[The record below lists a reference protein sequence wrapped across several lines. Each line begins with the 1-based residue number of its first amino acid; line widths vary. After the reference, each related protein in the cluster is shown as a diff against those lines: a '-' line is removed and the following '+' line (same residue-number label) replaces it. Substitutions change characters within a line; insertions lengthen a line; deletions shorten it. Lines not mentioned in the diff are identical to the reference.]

1 MDVSSESETETETTS
16 SSETECSSS
25 ETGDDGKNIQLFCM
39 HKKALLN
46 TLCDLKCRTWHTS
59 SSKLFM
65 CILHFACNMF
75 M

>member
-39 HKKALLN
+39 HKNALLN
-46 TLCDLKCRTWHTS
+46 TVRDLKCRT
-59 SSKLFM
+59 
-65 CILHFACNMF
+65 
-75 M
+75 